1 MLHRHEPGQP
11 GSQNLGNPLRSWWAC
26 WLLTFEN
33 LKHACD
39 AHNIIDLHLNKTY
52 ETHMVRQMQASN
64 FLVPQSTNLRKPN
77 RKPSETLN
85 KQPKSTMP
93 TFPNL
98 PKPSHK
104 PPMFSTSPKG
114 NAQNWGAA
122 CALFKI
128 LKKKAQAVTF
138 LEF

>member
-33 LKHACD
+33 LKHTCD

-52 ETHMVRQMQASN
+52 EMHMAQQLQASK

-77 RKPSETLN
+77 RKPSETLSKTTKIN
-85 KQPKSTMP
+85 DAYI
-93 TFPNL
+93 
-98 PKPSHK
+98 PKPSQTFTQTFHVFDK
-104 PPMFSTSPKG
+104 P
-114 NAQNWGAA
+114 
-122 CALFKI
+122 
-128 LKKKAQAVTF
+128 
-138 LEF
+138 